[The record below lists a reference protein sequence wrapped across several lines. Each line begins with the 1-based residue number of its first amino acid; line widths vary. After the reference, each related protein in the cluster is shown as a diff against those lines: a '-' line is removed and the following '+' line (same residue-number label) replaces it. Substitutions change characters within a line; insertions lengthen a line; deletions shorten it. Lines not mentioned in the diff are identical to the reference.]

1 MSPRPQSDSP
11 FSAKVVG
18 ILVAVAL
25 FSFGAIMVLAGWA
38 PELRDKDVAGS
49 HPYST
54 SALGYQGFVRLLEA
68 QGYPVEIS
76 RLERTPEESDWGL
89 LILTLPLWGGNDAL
103 EDFDSSRTTLLVL
116 PKWDGIPDALDR
128 TKQHDT
134 RFKNARVLND
144 LLEDL
149 NLDATIGRIEVPA
162 TVDGAFG
169 TLSPKPDVKMQ
180 VLESEALD
188 PIVTAD
194 EHILLAYAPDAG
206 IYVLS
211 DPDLINTFGLSEF
224 DNAEFAVK
232 MVDFMRYDAD
242 EPIIFD
248 ATLHGFVRSEN
259 LLQMMFDIPF
269 IGATLTA
276 LMAALLLGW
285 AALVRFGPPVQEARA
300 IALGK
305 QALADNSAGLITM
318 ARRET
323 RLAPRYLDLIRRRV
337 QRDIGAPKS
346 LTGDQL
352 AALLDRLGEDEIS
365 GKRFTDFAAGLNG
378 PADNRDDLMNKTREL
393 FRWRQGIIGR
403 SMNERK

>member
-1 MSPRPQSDSP
+1 MNPRSQSDSP

-76 RLERTPEESDWGL
+76 RLERTLEESDWGL

-180 VLESEALD
+180 VLDSEALD

-285 AALVRFGPPVQEARA
+285 AQLMLVRR
-300 IALGK
+300 
-305 QALADNSAGLITM
+305 GL
-318 ARRET
+318 
-323 RLAPRYLDLIRRRV
+323 
-337 QRDIGAPKS
+337 S
-346 LTGDQL
+346 
-352 AALLDRLGEDEIS
+352 
-365 GKRFTDFAAGLNG
+365 
-378 PADNRDDLMNKTREL
+378 
-393 FRWRQGIIGR
+393 
-403 SMNERK
+403 